1 MPRMNLL
8 NSILLI
14 VAIAC
19 EVVATT
25 ALKATEGFTRP
36 VPVLIS
42 LIGYGVAFFFLSLV
56 LRTMPVGV
64 VYAVWSGT
72 GVVLITAVGW
82 LLYRQ
87 ALDAPAIA
95 GILLIIAG
103 VAVIDLFSRTVPH

>member
-1 MPRMNLL
+1 MPAMIFNALL
-8 NSILLI
+8 LF

-19 EVVATT
+19 EVIATT
-25 ALKATEGFTRP
+25 ALKATEGFMRP

-42 LIGYGVAFFFLSLV
+42 LVGYGVAFFFLSLV

-82 LLYRQ
+82 VLYRQ
-87 ALDAPAIA
+87 ALDAPAMV
-95 GILLIIAG
+95 GIVLIVAG
-103 VAVIDLFSRTVPH
+103 VAVINLFSRTVPH

>member
-1 MPRMNLL
+1 MPAMIFNALL
-8 NSILLI
+8 LF

-19 EVVATT
+19 EVIATT

-42 LIGYGVAFFFLSLV
+42 LVGYGVAFFFLSLV

-82 LLYRQ
+82 VLYRQ
-87 ALDAPAIA
+87 PLDAPAVA
-95 GILLIIAG
+95 GIALIIAG
-103 VAVIDLFSRTVPH
+103 VAVINLFSRSLPH

>member
-1 MPRMNLL
+1 MPRMGLNALL
-8 NSILLI
+8 LF

-82 LLYRQ
+82 VLYRQ
-87 ALDAPAIA
+87 ALDVPAIA

-103 VAVIDLFSRTVPH
+103 VAVINLFSRTVPH